1 MSNWVQKAKVACVAG
16 ENAIE
21 AALKEVYLAAGK
33 KGKITKDMDEALG
46 ILMGMDFHPEK
57 NLVALEDIPEDD
69 LIDE

>member
-1 MSNWVQKAKVACVAG
+1 MSSWTQKAKAACLAG
-16 ENAIE
+16 EDAIE

-57 NLVALEDIPEDD
+57 NLMALEGTPEDD